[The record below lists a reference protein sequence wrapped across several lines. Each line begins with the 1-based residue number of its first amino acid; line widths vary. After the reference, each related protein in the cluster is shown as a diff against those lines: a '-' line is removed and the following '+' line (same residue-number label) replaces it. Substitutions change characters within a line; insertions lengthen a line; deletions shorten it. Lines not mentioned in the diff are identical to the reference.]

1 MAVGIVMAMTITATV
16 IRMGTSTI
24 TMIEPLALSR
34 LLQLASPM
42 LPVGA
47 YAYSGGFEAAIESGT
62 VHDVDSAGLWIEDAL
77 DLYLA
82 RFELPILH
90 RLYLAWTEGGDV
102 EGWNARFRAGRDS
115 SEGRAETIQMGGSL
129 ALLLRDLGGF
139 PEAGLAR
146 LQAIAPVTFPLAY
159 AFASA
164 HWGIPAEAM
173 LHAYAW
179 SWAENQVGVAMKAIP
194 IGQVAG
200 QRILA
205 AVSAGIPRI
214 VESAIDYRDDAVSNF
229 APGLTLASCRHET
242 QYSRLFRS

>member
-1 MAVGIVMAMTITATV
+1 MGTITV
-16 IRMGTSTI
+16 IRMGTATI
-24 TMIEPLALSR
+24 TMIESLALSR

-47 YAYSGGFEAAIESGT
+47 YSYSGGFEAVIESGT
-62 VHDVDSAGLWIEDAL
+62 VHDADSARLWIEDVL
-77 DLYLA
+77 ELYLA
-82 RFELPILH
+82 RFELPILN
-90 RLYLAWTEGGDV
+90 RLYLAWAEGGDV
-102 EGWNARFRAGRDS
+102 EGWNARFRAGRDT
-115 SEGRAETIQMGGSL
+115 SEGRAETLQMGGSL

-146 LQAIAPVTFPLAY
+146 LQTMAPVTFPLAY

-164 HWGIPAEAM
+164 HWEIPAEAM

-205 AVSAGIPRI
+205 AVSASIPRI
-214 VESAIDYRDDAVSNF
+214 VENAIGYSDSAISNF
-229 APGLTLASCRHET
+229 AAGLTLASCRHET